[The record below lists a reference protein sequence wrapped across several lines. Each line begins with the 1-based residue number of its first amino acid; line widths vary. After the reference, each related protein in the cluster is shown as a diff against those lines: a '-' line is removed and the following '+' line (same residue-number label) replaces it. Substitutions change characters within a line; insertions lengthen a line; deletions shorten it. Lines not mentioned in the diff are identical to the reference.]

1 MIGSLTVVLYVVSG
15 CIQRIMGQALTK
27 IKPQWWPSD
36 GQPKPASDGLD
47 ECGGKIFTLA
57 KSVHHIAPLEN
68 EEIVIK
74 ESVVTRAVP
83 VAAAVGHRAA
93 AYPSNGAA
101 PRAGGKRPRDEP
113 SSSDQHEDTS
123 EPLAAQAAGPQ
134 PKRRPVH
141 GFETLIK
148 SKDVYPFLDDDETV
162 DYLRTSKV
170 LFVMKGL
177 PGSGKSH
184 LAKRILQRYPDA
196 VLCSADDFF
205 MKDGRYE
212 FERDQLPAAHEACQR
227 RAERACCEQRAH
239 LVVDNTNVRDWEWR
253 PYARLA
259 LRHQYVL
266 LLVEPDTPWRRD
278 PARLV
283 QMNSHAVPE
292 EDIRR
297 KLKSLQIS
305 IPLYYGWIL
314 NAADCQALLDR
325 ARLILEKVFRASK
338 AFADD
343 FRAITGSSRISDL
356 SALYPAPPELL
367 HCTARFCGRGRAAG
381 ARGYAERVDV
391 RRAVGHRSVARVT
404 GLLLTPRTLG
414 LLRRPLAKVER
425 ATLHRVDEQVWYLD
439 LERDIVVDVVFGA
452 RY

>member
-101 PRAGGKRPRDEP
+101 PRARGKRPRDEP

-253 PYARLA
+253 PYARHRA
-259 LRHQYVL
+259 ASPVRAAAGGARHAVA
-266 LLVEPDTPWRRD
+266 PRPG
-278 PARLV
+278 RLV

-367 HCTARFCGRGRAAG
+367 HCTARFLRAAG
-381 ARGYAERVDV
+381 GRPARA
-391 RRAVGHRSVARVT
+391 A
-404 GLLLTPRTLG
+404 TPNGWTCCAGRW
-414 LLRRPLAKVER
+414 RKWRR